1 MSKAIY
7 LNINGTAK
15 KTKKMY
21 LNVGGVAKKVKKAYL
36 NVNGVAKLFYSAE
49 FPISNLAVGSSV
61 FLNVDGVGTEFIIV
75 HQGLPSSVYDESCD
89 GTWLLMKNLH
99 ESLQWDSENNDYAN
113 SAIRAYLDNTFINL
127 LDSGVQ
133 SAIKQVKIPYY
144 RGAGTQGNAENG
156 ENGLPAKLFLL
167 SGYELGWTTDT
178 NSGFPVDGACLD
190 YFVDC
195 GNYHTKRA
203 ACYNGESYDSTWWTR
218 SCNVRNTTSVWTVLD
233 NGSGAGKT
241 CTNQYGVRPALILPK
256 DVMVDGSFNIV
267 SE

>member
-1 MSKAIY
+1 MSKTMY
-7 LNINGTAK
+7 LNKGGKAK
-15 KTKKMY
+15 KTKKAYLNKGGKAKKIKKMY
-21 LNVGGVAKKVKKAYL
+21 WNVGGY
-36 NVNGVAKLFYSAE
+36 AKLFYSAE

-61 FLNVDGVGTEFIIV
+61 FLNVDGVRTEFIIV
-75 HQGLPSSVYDESCD
+75 HQGLPSSIYDASCD

-99 ESLQWDSENNDYAN
+99 TKLQWDDTDNDYAN
-113 SAIRAYLDNTFINL
+113 SGIRAYLNNTFINL

-156 ENGLPAKLFLL
+156 ENGLPTKLFLL
-167 SGYELGWTTDT
+167 SGYELGWTTGT

-190 YFVDC
+190 YFVGC

-203 ACYNGESYDSTWWTR
+203 ANYNGESYASTWWTR
-218 SCNVRNTTSVWTVLD
+218 SCNIRNTTSVWTVLD

-241 CTNQYGVRPALILPK
+241 CTNQYGVRPAFILPK
-256 DVMVDGSFNIV
+256 DVNVDGSFNIV